1 MIGFYKIADMIVRV
15 ESMYEDV
22 HDYCRDYV
30 CEETSPDI
38 DIVITPDD
46 LLYERKKSEAEAAI
60 SPRAFQGGTDGLL
73 EELAVYRKMA
83 EAFPILCD
91 TFLFHGSAIAA
102 DGNGYL
108 FTASSGTGKSTHT
121 ALWRKHLGDRA
132 KMVNDDK
139 PLIRVTKD
147 GAFVYGT
154 PWNGKHRL
162 GSNIR
167 VPLKGLCILSRG
179 EKNEIKRIER
189 KDAFPMLLQ
198 QAYRPSDIK
207 ALDKTVKL
215 LSQLTENVALF
226 RLKCNMDIE
235 AAEVAFDYMSGISG
249 ESRK

>member
-22 HDYCRDYV
+22 HEYCRDYV

-60 SPRAFQGGTDGLL
+60 SP
-73 EELAVYRKMA
+73 
-83 EAFPILCD
+83 
-91 TFLFHGSAIAA
+91 
-102 DGNGYL
+102 
-108 FTASSGTGKSTHT
+108 KSTHT

-215 LSQLTENVALF
+215 LTQLTENVALF

-235 AAEVAFDYMSGISG
+235 AAKVAFDYMSGISG